1 MLAWMNQQAIAE
13 TLRSGRVTYYSRSRQ
28 KLWRKGATSGHTQHL
43 DTMRIDCDG
52 DALLLSVT
60 QQGPACHTNRHSCFY
75 LEVETHQQQIVVRS
89 TQE

>member
-1 MLAWMNQQAIAE
+1 
-13 TLRSGRVTYYSRSRQ
+13 
-28 KLWRKGATSGHTQHL
+28 
-43 DTMRIDCDG
+43 MRIDCDG